1 MVSFYSLKLYNIK
14 HTPLPKTEDFEKKD
28 LEKNT
33 HNKMAFYQQIRTNSQ
48 IVSEAKKNASDAKV
62 ASDTAL
68 CAEWIDTNWT
78 PLKKSLEKQIEFAS
92 DQGAFS
98 VNVEVR
104 TKIFKD
110 MSDSPSFKTIFKSVA
125 PAWRDHWSILG
136 FIKLISKSCEEDHN
150 ILNQFE
156 SIPWA
161 NKGFLDGFVIKHT
174 RKDFSFEE
182 IDNDWVEFDISWNQ
196 WFQGIRIRQNSLK
209 RPQGSERKKGH
220 TAKKNK

>member
-1 MVSFYSLKLYNIK
+1 MNFNADKSISTVNKQHLIKIIKKQKMVSFYPLKLYNIK
-14 HTPLPKTEDFEKKD
+14 PTPLPKTEDFEKKD

-78 PLKKSLEKQIEFAS
+78 PLKKSLEKQIKFAS

-98 VNVEVR
+98 VKVEVR

-125 PAWRDHWSILG
+125 PAWRVHWSILG
-136 FIKLISKSCEEDHN
+136 FIKLISKSCEEDLPCG
-150 ILNQFE
+150 ILNEFE
-156 SIPWA
+156 PISWA
-161 NKGFLDGFVIKHT
+161 HKGFLDGFVIKHA
-174 RKDFSFEE
+174 
-182 IDNDWVEFDISWNQ
+182 VEDCYGDKHVVFHISWN
-196 WFQGIRIRQNSLK
+196 
-209 RPQGSERKKGH
+209 H
-220 TAKKNK
+220 